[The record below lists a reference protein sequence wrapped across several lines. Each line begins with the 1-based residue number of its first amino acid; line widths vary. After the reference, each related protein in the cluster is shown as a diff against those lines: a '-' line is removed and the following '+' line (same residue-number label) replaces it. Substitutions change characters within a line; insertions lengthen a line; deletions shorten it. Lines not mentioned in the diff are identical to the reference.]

1 MDPTPAPLTGGARRR
16 MPERMFPT
24 ALVTGA
30 SRGVGR
36 GIATALS
43 SAGLQVFATGRT
55 IEQADLPASVRRIRC
70 DHRDDAQ
77 VEAAV
82 ARVLS
87 EGGGLDLL
95 VNNAWAGY
103 ERMAEDGRF
112 TWPAPFWEQPLWR
125 WDAMFQAGVRATY
138 ATSRLAARPMVA
150 ARRGL
155 IVNISYWAAQK
166 HLGNAAYGAA
176 KAATDKLSR
185 DMAEELRP
193 HGVAAF
199 SLYPGLVRT
208 EAVLEAAAGGF
219 LSLAGSESPEFT
231 GRVIAAALRDPDLM
245 RLSGGVHV
253 AAALARSYGVLDVDG
268 ASPEPLTLERA

>member
-1 MDPTPAPLTGGARRR
+1 MSPAPRV
-16 MPERMFPT
+16 

-36 GIATALS
+36 GIAIALAS
-43 SAGLQVFATGRT
+43 SGLTVFGTGRT
-55 IEQADLPASVRRIRC
+55 VANAELPPSVHRIPC

-77 VEAAV
+77 VETAV

-87 EGGGLDLL
+87 RAGGLDLL

-103 ERMAEDGRF
+103 ERMVDEGRF
-112 TWPAPFWEQPLWR
+112 TWLAPFWEQPLWR
-125 WDAMFQAGVRATY
+125 WDAMFQAGVRAAY
-138 ATSRLAARPMVA
+138 AASRLAARAMVA
-150 ARRGL
+150 ARGGL

-166 HLGNAAYGAA
+166 HMGNVAYGVA

-193 HGVAAF
+193 HGVAAL

-208 EAVLEAAAGGF
+208 EAVLAAAAEGH
-219 LSLAGSESPEFT
+219 LDLAGSESPEFT
-231 GRVIAAALRDPDLM
+231 GRVIAALLEDPDLLQ
-245 RLSGGVHV
+245 RSGGAHV
-253 AAALARSYGVLDVDG
+253 AAALARAYGVLDADG
-268 ASPEPLTLERA
+268 SSPEPLTLERA